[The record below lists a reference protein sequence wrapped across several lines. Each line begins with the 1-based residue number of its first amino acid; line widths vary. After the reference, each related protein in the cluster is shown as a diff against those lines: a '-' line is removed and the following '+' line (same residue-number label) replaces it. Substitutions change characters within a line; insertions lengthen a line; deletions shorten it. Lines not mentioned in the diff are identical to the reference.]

1 VKTINNSRYKDDD
14 MILPDKN
21 PIDDIRNTRAIN
33 SYFKNGVLYDRKT
46 LDEMLKQAKGSGK

>member
-1 VKTINNSRYKDDD
+1 